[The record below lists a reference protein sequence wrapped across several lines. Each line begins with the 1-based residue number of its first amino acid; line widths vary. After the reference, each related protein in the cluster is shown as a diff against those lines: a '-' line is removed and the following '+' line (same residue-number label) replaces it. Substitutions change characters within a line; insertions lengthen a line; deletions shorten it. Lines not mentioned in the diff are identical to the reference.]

1 MFKVGDM
8 VYVAFAVGWKFE
20 THLTTVKDVV
30 EKDGEVEYIVECY
43 CDAARFSNDMFEH
56 YDDSR
61 KENEIFE
68 ATKEG
73 KAKCDKYVSN
83 YYYDGLCRGCEY
95 ENFGSVFR
103 CTDCSHCKDMGHKN
117 LTDPR
122 PMKCVLNK
130 IVVGGFYIKSHAHE
144 ICKYFDPV
152 LPQIK
157 REFQSWEKYNEVLKN
172 CEFNKEC
179 PMHKNSV
186 WKTCTYEYYMDSKLV
201 GFPIKFMLDGRE
213 VTSVKVPRRRWV
225 NQDFL
230 NGDILECTT
239 VNFAYEKGRNGLPK
253 KECLPIYQS
262 FEGMAKID
270 IKKGILIDGQPIK
283 TL

>member
-43 CDAARFSNDMFEH
+43 CDAARFSNDM
-56 YDDSR
+56 
-61 KENEIFE
+61 
-68 ATKEG
+68 
-73 KAKCDKYVSN
+73 
-83 YYYDGLCRGCEY
+83 
-95 ENFGSVFR
+95 
-103 CTDCSHCKDMGHKN
+103 
-117 LTDPR
+117 
-122 PMKCVLNK
+122 
-130 IVVGGFYIKSHAHE
+130 
-144 ICKYFDPV
+144 
-152 LPQIK
+152 
-157 REFQSWEKYNEVLKN
+157 
-172 CEFNKEC
+172 
-179 PMHKNSV
+179 
-186 WKTCTYEYYMDSKLV
+186 LV

-213 VTSVKVPRRRWV
+213 VTSAKIPRRRWV

>member
-43 CDAARFSNDMFEH
+43 CDAARFSNDMFEP

-73 KAKCDKYVSN
+73 KAKCDKYVSD

-117 LTDPR
+117 PTDPR

-144 ICKYFDPV
+144 ICKYF
-152 LPQIK
+152 
-157 REFQSWEKYNEVLKN
+157 
-172 CEFNKEC
+172 
-179 PMHKNSV
+179 
-186 WKTCTYEYYMDSKLV
+186 
-201 GFPIKFMLDGRE
+201 
-213 VTSVKVPRRRWV
+213 
-225 NQDFL
+225 
-230 NGDILECTT
+230 
-239 VNFAYEKGRNGLPK
+239 EKGRNGLPK

-262 FEGMAKID
+262 FEGLAKID

>member
-61 KENEIFE
+61 KENGIFE

-73 KAKCDKYVSN
+73 KAKCDKYISD

-95 ENFGSVFR
+95 EDFGSVFR
-103 CTDCSHCKDMGHKN
+103 CTDCSHCKDMGRKN
-117 LTDPR
+117 PTDPR

-130 IVVGGFYIKSHAHE
+130 IVVGDLYGKSHAHE

-157 REFQSWEKYNEVLKN
+157 REF
-172 CEFNKEC
+172 
-179 PMHKNSV
+179 
-186 WKTCTYEYYMDSKLV
+186 
-201 GFPIKFMLDGRE
+201 G
-213 VTSVKVPRRRWV
+213 
-225 NQDFL
+225 
-230 NGDILECTT
+230 
-239 VNFAYEKGRNGLPK
+239 
-253 KECLPIYQS
+253 
-262 FEGMAKID
+262 KI
-270 IKKGILIDGQPIK
+270 Q
-283 TL
+283 

>member
-73 KAKCDKYVSN
+73 KAKCDKYVSD

-117 LTDPR
+117 PTDPR

-144 ICKYFDPV
+144 ICKHFDPV
-152 LPQIK
+152 LPSIK
-157 REFQSWEKYNEVLKN
+157 NVQCTKTVYGKLAHMNIIWILSLLDFQLSLCWMEEKSQV
-172 CEFNKEC
+172 
-179 PMHKNSV
+179 
-186 WKTCTYEYYMDSKLV
+186 
-201 GFPIKFMLDGRE
+201 
-213 VTSVKVPRRRWV
+213 
-225 NQDFL
+225 
-230 NGDILECTT
+230 
-239 VNFAYEKGRNGLPK
+239 
-253 KECLPIYQS
+253 
-262 FEGMAKID
+262 
-270 IKKGILIDGQPIK
+270 
-283 TL
+283 

>member
-73 KAKCDKYVSN
+73 KAKCDKYVSD
-83 YYYDGLCRGCEY
+83 YYYDGLCRCCES

-103 CTDCSHCKDMGHKN
+103 CTDCSHCKDMGH
-117 LTDPR
+117 
-122 PMKCVLNK
+122 
-130 IVVGGFYIKSHAHE
+130 
-144 ICKYFDPV
+144 
-152 LPQIK
+152 
-157 REFQSWEKYNEVLKN
+157 
-172 CEFNKEC
+172 
-179 PMHKNSV
+179 
-186 WKTCTYEYYMDSKLV
+186 
-201 GFPIKFMLDGRE
+201 
-213 VTSVKVPRRRWV
+213 
-225 NQDFL
+225 
-230 NGDILECTT
+230 
-239 VNFAYEKGRNGLPK
+239 
-253 KECLPIYQS
+253 
-262 FEGMAKID
+262 
-270 IKKGILIDGQPIK
+270 
-283 TL
+283 

>member
-73 KAKCDKYVSN
+73 KAKCDKYISD

-95 ENFGSVFR
+95 EDFGSV
-103 CTDCSHCKDMGHKN
+103 
-117 LTDPR
+117 
-122 PMKCVLNK
+122 
-130 IVVGGFYIKSHAHE
+130 
-144 ICKYFDPV
+144 
-152 LPQIK
+152 
-157 REFQSWEKYNEVLKN
+157 
-172 CEFNKEC
+172 
-179 PMHKNSV
+179 
-186 WKTCTYEYYMDSKLV
+186 
-201 GFPIKFMLDGRE
+201 FMLDGRE
-213 VTSVKVPRRRWV
+213 VTSVKIPRRRWV

-262 FEGMAKID
+262 FEGLAKID